1 MRELMAES
9 DLVKRLMWSGLLAG
23 IGAIASIATQ
33 RIATMIWVRAFGEE
47 PPE

>member
-1 MRELMAES
+1 MEG

-23 IGAIASIATQ
+23 LGAAAN
-33 RIATMIWVRAFGEE
+33 IATMRAAALIWRRLFDEE

>member
-1 MRELMAES
+1 MMES

-23 IGAIASIATQ
+23 LGALASIATQ
-33 RIATMIWVRAFGEE
+33 RVAVLIWERAFGEE

>member
-1 MRELMAES
+1 MDN

-23 IGAIASIATQ
+23 LGALTTIIAN
-33 RIATMIWVRAFGEE
+33 RIAIVIWQRLFDED

>member
-1 MRELMAES
+1 MDN

-23 IGAIASIATQ
+23 LGALTTIIANRIASVIWQ
-33 RIATMIWVRAFGEE
+33 RLFDED